1 MTTWEY
7 SIRVPED
14 RFPGY
19 AWLCE
24 VKRDG
29 MLPEVTAWRH
39 ENDAKRYIRAR
50 IGVDRVTWN
59 LVDHPGRKSG
69 KREVN

>member
-1 MTTWEY
+1 MTTWTY
-7 SIRVPED
+7 SISVKEH

-19 AWLCE
+19 AWICE
-24 VKRDG
+24 ISNERI
-29 MLPEVTAWRH
+29 LPEITAWRH

-59 LVDHPGRKSG
+59 QVDTGTYKSG
-69 KREVN
+69 RREVE